1 MRITR
6 FLCYFLNKKSLKIN
20 LLSYNEATILGCTN
34 SSCHNA
40 PSWMLLS
47 KPYYLSTAQGE
58 YPNTISNVFGGF
70 IGSADYPMKN
80 LIRPLITI
88 SKQEL

>member
-1 MRITR
+1 
-6 FLCYFLNKKSLKIN
+6 
-20 LLSYNEATILGCTN
+20 
-34 SSCHNA
+34 
-40 PSWMLLS
+40 MLLS

-70 IGSADYPMKN
+70 IGSTDYPMKN